1 MRLCD
6 FIRYYGTKSFFA
18 GLLQDENNRYL
29 ILYGKIQYAEIF
41 QDELCFNYNLT
52 LLERCKKEA
61 TIQIPFKTDKN
72 GALFHI
78 MQLHNEAEFDTI
90 VKILETV
97 I

>member
-6 FIRYYGTKSFFA
+6 FIRYYGTKTFFA
-18 GLLQDENNRYL
+18 GLLQDEDDRYL

-61 TIQIPFKTDKN
+61 TIRIPFKPDEK

-90 VKILETV
+90 VKILETL